1 MNSPEAAAAEKI
13 AAGEKGN
20 VERYVRATDVVLLLL
35 SRVARGDDRFR
46 VAFREAVCADAKA

>member
-20 VERYVRATDVVLLLL
+20 VEHVALGPAGVRRTW
-35 SRVARGDDRFR
+35 RRG
-46 VAFREAVCADAKA
+46 

>member
-20 VERYVRATDVVLLLL
+20 VEH
-35 SRVARGDDRFR
+35 VALGDD
-46 VAFREAVCADAKA
+46 ASAAVRADAKAGKAEASLLSLSGASSALDQ